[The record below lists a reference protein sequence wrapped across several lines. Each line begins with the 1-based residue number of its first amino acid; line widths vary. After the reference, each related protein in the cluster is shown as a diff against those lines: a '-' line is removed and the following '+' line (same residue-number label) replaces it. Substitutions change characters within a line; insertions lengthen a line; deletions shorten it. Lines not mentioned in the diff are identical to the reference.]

1 MNIST
6 RQPYLQQIRFKSL
19 AIIPVISMVVLAAVY
34 LWPRQHSVANEQLRQ
49 AAEQRSINATDQL
62 IWDYQERVRLNPEQ
76 LQSRA
81 ILGSAYIQKAR
92 ETGDPS
98 WYAKAETVID
108 GGLALQPDHFEA
120 LIVKGNIALARHQ
133 FREALALGQ
142 QAQAAA
148 PLVPRVYGV
157 IADAQIELGMYP
169 QAVESVQ
176 QMVDMR
182 PDLSSYARV
191 AYIRELYGD
200 LDGAI
205 DAMSRAVRAGGPTT
219 ENVEWTRVQLGNL
232 YIAKGDLAGAEQHYL
247 LSLATDP
254 EYPYALAGLA
264 RVRAG
269 QGHLTQAIDL
279 YQQAIARA
287 PLPEFVIGLGEL
299 YQSVGQD
306 AEAAEQYAL
315 VRAMQQLFA
324 ANGVATDLEL
334 ALFEADHGND
344 PQTALRL
351 AEQAYAQRP
360 SIKAA
365 DTLAWALYQ
374 NGRYDEARQYAEQA
388 LRLGTQDALMFY
400 HIGMIAHAQGD
411 TDTARR
417 YLEQAVALN
426 PYFSSIY
433 APQAYATLASLAAT
447 P

>member
-1 MNIST
+1 MKISMI
-6 RQPYLQQIRFKSL
+6 QPYLQQNIFKNLRIIPIILIVIL
-19 AIIPVISMVVLAAVY
+19 AIMY
-34 LWPRQHSVANEQLRQ
+34 FWPQQNQPASEQLRQ
-49 AAEQRSINATDQL
+49 AAEQRNINATDQL
-62 IWDYQERVRLNPEQ
+62 IWDYQERVRINPSNI
-76 LQSRA
+76 QSRA

-108 GGLALQPDHFEA
+108 AGLALQPDHFEA

-142 QAQAAA
+142 QAQTAA
-148 PLVPRVYGV
+148 PLVARVYGV

-169 QAVESVQ
+169 EAVQSVQ
-176 QMVDMR
+176 RMVDMR

-191 AYIRELYGD
+191 SYIRELYGD

-205 DAMSRAVRAGGPTT
+205 TAMESAVRAGGPST
-219 ENVEWTRVQLGNL
+219 ENVEWSRVQLGHL
-232 YIAKGDLAGAEQHYL
+232 YFAQGDLAGAEQHYL

-269 QGHLTQAIDL
+269 QGNLTQAIEL
-279 YQQAIARA
+279 YQLAIARA

-299 YQSVGQD
+299 YQSVGQSV
-306 AEAAEQYAL
+306 EAEQQYEL
-315 VRAMQQLFA
+315 VRAMQRLFA

-334 ALFEADHGND
+334 ALFEADHGSD
-344 PQTALRL
+344 PQMALRL
-351 AEQAYAQRP
+351 AQQAYNQRP

-365 DTLAWALYQ
+365 DTLAWTLYQ
-374 NGRYDEARQYAEQA
+374 NGQYREARQYAEQA
-388 LRLGTQDALMFY
+388 LRLGTRDALMFY
-400 HIGMIAHAQGD
+400 HMGMIANAQGD
-411 TDTARR
+411 TNTART

-426 PYFSSIY
+426 PYFSPIY
-433 APQAYATLASLAAT
+433 APQAYATLASLSAN